1 MVAEPEMAGMNR
13 PEASLQQAF
22 VAQLRGG
29 LRDRGVPYVL
39 IESFG
44 LDVAIFATPNGQD
57 RTVFFELKAFVG
69 QRAGGVGFGNQKGF
83 GPQVELL
90 FDQIAGTHREPD
102 VLRRLD
108 RNVRWLLAD
117 GTRPS
122 GSERYAIFTSEQAQA
137 AAMGGVRTGKQ
148 NNLRIKSFDH
158 WHSWDEACKICLD
171 FVIGG

>member
-1 MVAEPEMAGMNR
+1 MSILDLPPEHR
-13 PEASLQQAF
+13 
-22 VAQLRGG
+22 LR
-29 LRDRGVPYVL
+29 
-39 IESFG
+39 
-44 LDVAIFATPNGQD
+44 
-57 RTVFFELKAFVG
+57 
-69 QRAGGVGFGNQKGF
+69 
-83 GPQVELL
+83 L
-90 FDQIAGTHREPD
+90 FDQIAGTHREPH
-102 VLRRLD
+102 VLRLLD